1 MENLVELLEWFEK
14 ADKMLAEDDVAYK
27 KFTLDKETLAKN
39 KLIKKDLENLM
50 FGGGP
55 PEKEAPNSLGKL

>member
-1 MENLVELLEWFEK
+1 
-14 ADKMLAEDDVAYK
+14 MLAEDDVAYK